1 MIGLGHASCSI
12 YSAEVLGAPS
22 RGRTGMTFR
31 STDFRTCYGFRRRAD
46 ARLGSG
52 VRHDHESPSELPL
65 GPRRPLST
73 PAGCLSAVRIGSASP
88 RDFPGDSPTLTG
100 FSRAFPRL
108 PLNFSKSVASTNF
121 AIGASVPVYLGTPAH
136 GEMPKAASGPAS
148 RSQSRQLPPSEFLLI
163 ELGDLRTFKRKV
175 ADQTLFTEYEAK
187 DGSLQCLGV
196 IVTTRTLR

>member
-1 MIGLGHASCSI
+1 MAALHRRRSCNCRSLNCAAVADLSTSGVCRRLSGWRWLRI
-12 YSAEVLGAPS
+12 KAGAPS

-31 STDFRTCYGFRRRAD
+31 STDFRTCYGFRRRAK

-73 PAGCLSAVRIGSASP
+73 PAGCSRAVRIGSALP

-121 AIGASVPVYLGTPAH
+121 AIGASASVYLGTAAR
-136 GEMPKAASGPAS
+136 GEMPKSGS
-148 RSQSRQLPPSEFLLI
+148 RA
-163 ELGDLRTFKRKV
+163 V
-175 ADQTLFTEYEAK
+175 
-187 DGSLQCLGV
+187 
-196 IVTTRTLR
+196 

>member
-1 MIGLGHASCSI
+1 MGSVRAPLFRALTLPMPPGHASRSI
-12 YSAEVLGAPS
+12 HSAEVLGAPS

-31 STDFRTCYGFRRRAD
+31 STDFRTCYGFRRRAY

-73 PAGCLSAVRIGSASP
+73 PAGCFTAVRIGSALP

-121 AIGASVPVYLGTPAH
+121 AIGASAPVYLGTPAH
-136 GEMPKAASGPAS
+136 GEMPKAALGPAT
-148 RSQSRQLPPSEFLLI
+148 RSLKPLTS
-163 ELGDLRTFKRKV
+163 T
-175 ADQTLFTEYEAK
+175 
-187 DGSLQCLGV
+187 
-196 IVTTRTLR
+196 